1 MGLFD
6 NISGM
11 IGQLLS
17 GGGGT
22 SLVTGQVMEVLQQH
36 GINGVPGLVAQFE
49 QAGLGT
55 QAASWVGNGENLPV
69 SGADIESAL
78 GGPVLASI
86 AERFGIDP
94 EQAKQLIAQ
103 HLPNVVD
110 QQTPDGALPQ
120 Q

>member
-17 GGGGT
+17 GGTGT

-49 QAGLGT
+49 QAGLGA

-69 SGADIESAL
+69 SADDVENAL
-78 GGPVLASI
+78 GGPVLAAI
-86 AERFGIDP
+86 AQRLGVDP
-94 EQAKQLIAQ
+94 QQARQLIAQ

-110 QQTPDGALPQ
+110 QQTPDGTVPPQ
-120 Q
+120 